1 MPNALTPVEV
11 QTVVPK
17 INTEESLN
25 KTLTHCVTCDR
36 NGIHGK
42 YKKSAIFRLQEF
54 TFLSPSCRQRT

>member
-17 INTEESLN
+17 INTKESLN
-25 KTLTHCVTCDR
+25 KTLTHCVTCGK

-42 YKKSAIFRLQEF
+42 YKKIGN
-54 TFLSPSCRQRT
+54 LSVARIYLSLSL